1 MVGGFQKTRKIIRD
15 AQEIVNHKKINNHI
29 FSIYYIT
36 NSGTKTICEAELTER
51 EICGSLMRMENN
63 KSPDN
68 DGLTKEFYCTFW
80 NEIQISS

>member
-1 MVGGFQKTRKIIRD
+1 
-15 AQEIVNHKKINNHI
+15 
-29 FSIYYIT
+29 
-36 NSGTKTICEAELTER
+36 
-51 EICGSLMRMENN
+51 MRMENN